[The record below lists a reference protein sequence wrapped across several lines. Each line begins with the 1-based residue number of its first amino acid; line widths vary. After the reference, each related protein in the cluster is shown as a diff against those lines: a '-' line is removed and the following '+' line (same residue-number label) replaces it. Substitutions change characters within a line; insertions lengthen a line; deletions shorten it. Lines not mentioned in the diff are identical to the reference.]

1 MEAKEATGEMDMVM
15 GSGSAWWCGCGCG
28 CGGCTGKA
36 LEDVDGESDCGP
48 EGE

>member
-15 GSGSAWWCGCGCG
+15 GSGSACWWCWCW
-28 CGGCTGKA
+28 GCTGKA
-36 LEDVDGESDCGP
+36 LDDVEGESDCGP

>member
-15 GSGSAWWCGCGCG
+15 GRGSAWWCWCWCW
-28 CGGCTGKA
+28 GCTGKA

>member
-15 GSGSAWWCGCGCG
+15 GSGSAWWCGCGCW
-28 CGGCTGKA
+28 GCTGKA

>member
-15 GSGSAWWCGCGCG
+15 GSGSAWWCWCWCW
-28 CGGCTGKA
+28 GCTGKA